1 MARYKARLKKLILL
15 FREDLKVIPEN
26 VKTPDPKK
34 IIIATVSALVTATT
48 ITFAFILPA
57 EL

>member
-1 MARYKARLKKLILL
+1 
-15 FREDLKVIPEN
+15 VIPEN

-57 EL
+57 ELGKDPLGTGHHYIDL